1 MGMYITTVSNVQ
13 RQHFAEMQLY
23 LTAFSFKL
31 NKFDV
36 TKPKMNEK
44 KKKKNNVPFH
54 SVLKEKKYLQ
64 KIMTAVRTK
73 LHTKMATRHKIRE
86 CDNRL

>member
-1 MGMYITTVSNVQ
+1 MARSNRLNYKVMVGHMGMYITTVSKVQ

-36 TKPKMNEK
+36 TKPKTSEK
-44 KKKKNNVPFH
+44 KQTKKKQRPISLSPQREKIATENNDRC
-54 SVLKEKKYLQ
+54 Q
-64 KIMTAVRTK
+64 
-73 LHTKMATRHKIRE
+73 
-86 CDNRL
+86 D

>member
-1 MGMYITTVSNVQ
+1 MARSNRLNYKVMVGHMGMYIATVSNVQ

-36 TKPKMNEK
+36 TKPKMIGK
-44 KKKKNNVPFH
+44 KTKKN
-54 SVLKEKKYLQ
+54 
-64 KIMTAVRTK
+64 RTSHFTQSAK
-73 LHTKMATRHKIRE
+73 RKNTYRK
-86 CDNRL
+86 